1 MLISEMIEL
10 MEASKYDAMFD
21 RILGG
26 KLEFAGNDTLKLMK
40 ENIEGE
46 IHWARSFLKREDR
59 IVWYLRLIKIYYTN
73 ILYQRY
79 PRDENIDS
87 TFPDDAD
94 NLAIAKEKAAIGR
107 DLKKT
112 EAKANTNARSIT
124 SLNTLKQELTHYLG
138 QDIASIQ
145 NYTFSNE
152 SPQIVFD
159 KLEDLESEWQS
170 KIGTETVQIQDGDD
184 LVMKFDGNMGWWL
197 LDRGGCQD
205 EADAM
210 GHCGNVPSQKSGD
223 RILSFRTQIEG
234 NYWKPHLTFILD
246 GNGYLGEMKG
256 RSNDKPAEKYHP
268 YIIALLKNEKL
279 IKGIKG
285 GGYMPQNN
293 FSLDDLDESDREEL
307 IQMNPNLMS
316 VFDKY
321 KKDGLTPEVT
331 AGLENKLYD
340 SPLPGID
347 SIEQKETI
355 LETWDDLERLAN
367 DLDIEPLKNLISYV
381 EQEDDIDDLNNKDNV
396 QELADELDVPV
407 DLYYDILE
415 KMSTEQLKTIADDM
429 ELDADVTGFN
439 GIFKIAENIDKT
451 EYGDTIRRAI
461 VKTQDFDH
469 TSIKE
474 NPKLN
479 DFIETVFQAIYRS
492 SRNYHGSFEYD
503 KNDIFETGIK
513 YVMPTDYFVDVLR
526 ESFADGDDYD
536 DEEAFMIAHD
546 VQYNQS
552 WTGMDSYEFSES
564 LKQLSGKEKYS
575 DFDQDDI
582 DTYSEFSKIID
593 NTPSVKFNF
602 DKLKPIDVAR
612 EATKMIQF
620 NESVELERLNIL
632 AGIKK

>member
-1 MLISEMIEL
+1 MIEL
-10 MEASKYDAMFD
+10 MEASKYDAMFE

-26 KLEFAGNDTLKLMK
+26 KLEFAGDDTLRLMK
-40 ENIEGE
+40 ENIESE
-46 IHWARSFLKREDR
+46 INWARSFLKREDR

-79 PRDENIDS
+79 PKDENIDS

-94 NLAIAKEKAAIGR
+94 NLALAKEKNTVGR

-112 EAKANTNARSIT
+112 EIKANTSARSID
-124 SLNTLKQELTHYLG
+124 SLNRIKQELTHYLG
-138 QDIASIQ
+138 QDIASIRD
-145 NYTFSNE
+145 YIFSNE
-152 SPQIVFD
+152 PPQVLFE

-197 LDRGGCQD
+197 LDRGGCRD

-223 RILSFRTQIEG
+223 SILSFRTQIEG
-234 NYWKPHLTFILD
+234 KYWKPHLTFILD

-293 FSLDDLDESDREEL
+293 FSLDDLDERDREEL
-307 IQMNPNLMS
+307 IQINPNLMS

-321 KKDGLTPEVT
+321 KKDGLTPEIT

-347 SIEQKETI
+347 SIEQEETI

-367 DLDIEPLKNLISYV
+367 DLDIEPLTELINYID
-381 EQEDDIDDLNNKDNV
+381 EEDNIKSLDNKDSV

-415 KMSTEQLKTIADDM
+415 KMSTEQLKNIADDI
-429 ELDADVTGFN
+429 EVDADVTDFN
-439 GIFKIAENIDKT
+439 GIFKIADNIDKT

-461 VKTQDFDH
+461 VVTQDFKYD
-469 TSIKE
+469 SIKE

-479 DFIETVFQAIYRS
+479 DFIETIFQAIYRS

-503 KNDIFETGIK
+503 KNNIFETKIK
-513 YVMPTDYFVDVLR
+513 YVMPTDNFVDVLR
-526 ESFADGDDYD
+526 ESFTDSDDYEYED
-536 DEEAFMIAHD
+536 AFMIAHD
-546 VQYNQS
+546 VRYNQT
-552 WTGMDSYEFSES
+552 WTGMDNYEFKES

-582 DTYSEFSKIID
+582 DTYSEFSKIIEE
-593 NTPSVKFNF
+593 TPKVKFDF
-602 DKLKPIDVAR
+602 EKLKPIDVAR
-612 EATKMIQF
+612 QATKMIQF
-620 NESVELERLNIL
+620 NESAELERLNIL

>member
-10 MEASKYDAMFD
+10 MEASKYDAMFE

-26 KLEFAGNDTLKLMK
+26 KLEFAGDDTLRLMK
-40 ENIEGE
+40 ENIESE
-46 IHWARSFLKREDR
+46 INWARSFLKREDR

-79 PRDENIDS
+79 PKDENIDS

-94 NLAIAKEKAAIGR
+94 NLALAKEKNTVGR

-112 EAKANTNARSIT
+112 EIKANTSARSID
-124 SLNTLKQELTHYLG
+124 SLNRIKQELTHYLG
-138 QDIASIQ
+138 QDIASIRD
-145 NYTFSNE
+145 YIFSNE
-152 SPQIVFD
+152 PPQVLFE

-197 LDRGGCQD
+197 LDRGGCRD

-223 RILSFRTQIEG
+223 SILSFRTQIEG
-234 NYWKPHLTFILD
+234 KYWKPHLTFILD

-293 FSLDDLDESDREEL
+293 FSLDDLDERDREEL
-307 IQMNPNLMS
+307 IQINPNLMS

-321 KKDGLTPEVT
+321 KKDGLTPEIT

-347 SIEQKETI
+347 SIEQEETI

-367 DLDIEPLKNLISYV
+367 DLDIEPLTELINYID
-381 EQEDDIDDLNNKDNV
+381 EEDNIKSLDNKDSV

-415 KMSTEQLKTIADDM
+415 KMSTEQLKNIADDI
-429 ELDADVTGFN
+429 EVDADVTDFN
-439 GIFKIAENIDKT
+439 GIFKIADNIDKT

-461 VKTQDFDH
+461 VVTQDFKYD
-469 TSIKE
+469 SIKE

-479 DFIETVFQAIYRS
+479 DFIETIFQAIYRS

-503 KNDIFETGIK
+503 KNNIFETKIK
-513 YVMPTDYFVDVLR
+513 YVMPTDNFVDVLR
-526 ESFADGDDYD
+526 ESFTDSDDYEYED
-536 DEEAFMIAHD
+536 AFMIAHD
-546 VQYNQS
+546 VRYNQT
-552 WTGMDSYEFSES
+552 WTGMDNYEFKES

-582 DTYSEFSKIID
+582 DTYSEFSKIIEE
-593 NTPSVKFNF
+593 TPKVKFDF
-602 DKLKPIDVAR
+602 EKLKPIDVAR
-612 EATKMIQF
+612 QATKMIQF
-620 NESVELERLNIL
+620 NESAELERLNIL

>member
-1 MLISEMIEL
+1 MIEL
-10 MEASKYDAMFD
+10 MEASKYDAMFE

-26 KLEFAGNDTLKLMK
+26 KLEFAGDDTLRLMK
-40 ENIEGE
+40 ENIESE
-46 IHWARSFLKREDR
+46 INWARSFLKREDR

-79 PRDENIDS
+79 PKDENIDS

-94 NLAIAKEKAAIGR
+94 NLALAKEKNTVGR

-112 EAKANTNARSIT
+112 EIKANTSARSID
-124 SLNTLKQELTHYLG
+124 SLNRIKQELTHYLG
-138 QDIASIQ
+138 QDIASIRD
-145 NYTFSNE
+145 YIFSNE
-152 SPQIVFD
+152 PPQVLFE

-197 LDRGGCQD
+197 LDRGGCRD

-223 RILSFRTQIEG
+223 SILSFRTQIEG
-234 NYWKPHLTFILD
+234 KYWKPHLTFILD

-293 FSLDDLDESDREEL
+293 FSLDDLDERDREEL
-307 IQMNPNLMS
+307 IQINPNLMS

-321 KKDGLTPEVT
+321 KKDGLTPEIT

-347 SIEQKETI
+347 SIEQEETI

-367 DLDIEPLKNLISYV
+367 DLDIEPLTELINYID
-381 EQEDDIDDLNNKDNV
+381 EEDNIKSLDNKDSV

-415 KMSTEQLKTIADDM
+415 KMSTEQLKNIADDI
-429 ELDADVTGFN
+429 EVDADVTDFN
-439 GIFKIAENIDKT
+439 GIFKIADNIDKT

-461 VKTQDFDH
+461 VVTQDFKYD
-469 TSIKE
+469 SIKE

-479 DFIETVFQAIYRS
+479 DFIETIFQAIYRS

-503 KNDIFETGIK
+503 KNNIFETKIK
-513 YVMPTDYFVDVLR
+513 YVMPTDNFVDVLR
-526 ESFADGDDYD
+526 ESFTDNDDYEYED
-536 DEEAFMIAHD
+536 AFMIAHD
-546 VQYNQS
+546 VRYNQT
-552 WTGMDSYEFSES
+552 WTGMDNYEFKES

-582 DTYSEFSKIID
+582 DTYSEFSKIIEE
-593 NTPSVKFNF
+593 TPKVKFDF
-602 DKLKPIDVAR
+602 EKLKPIDVAR
-612 EATKMIQF
+612 QATKMIQF
-620 NESVELERLNIL
+620 NESTELERLNIL

>member
-10 MEASKYDAMFD
+10 MEASKYDAMFE

-26 KLEFAGNDTLKLMK
+26 KLEFAGDDTLRLMK

-46 IHWARSFLKREDR
+46 INWARSFLKREDR

-94 NLAIAKEKAAIGR
+94 NLAVAKEKTAIGR

-112 EAKANTNARSIT
+112 ETKANTSARSID
-124 SLNTLKQELTHYLG
+124 SLNRIKQELTHYLG
-138 QDIASIQ
+138 QDIASIRD
-145 NYTFSNE
+145 YIFSNE
-152 SPQIVFD
+152 PPQVLFE
-159 KLEDLESEWQS
+159 KLEDLEREWQS
-170 KIGTETVQIQDGDD
+170 KIGTETVQIQDGDK

-197 LDRGGCQD
+197 LDRGGCRD

-234 NYWKPHLTFILD
+234 KYWKPHLTFILD

-268 YIIALLKNEKL
+268 YIIALLKNQKL

-293 FSLDDLDESDREEL
+293 FSLDDLHENEREEL
-307 IQMNPNLMS
+307 IQINPNLMS

-321 KKDGLTPEVT
+321 KKDGLTPDVT

-367 DLDIEPLKNLISYV
+367 DLDIEPLNSLINY
-381 EQEDDIDDLNNKDNV
+381 IDEEGNINDLNNKNSV

-415 KMSTEQLKTIADDM
+415 KMSTEQLKNIADDI
-429 ELDADVTGFN
+429 EVDADVTDFN
-439 GIFKIAENIDKT
+439 GIFKIADNIDKT
-451 EYGDTIRRAI
+451 KYGDTIRRAI
-461 VKTQDFDH
+461 VVTQDFKYD
-469 TSIKE
+469 SIKE

-479 DFIETVFQAIYRS
+479 DFIEIIFQAIYRS
-492 SRNYHGSFEYD
+492 SANHYGSFEYD

-513 YVMPTDYFVDVLR
+513 YVMPTDNFVDVLR
-526 ESFADGDDYD
+526 ESFTDNDDYEYED
-536 DEEAFMIAHD
+536 AFMIAHD
-546 VQYNQS
+546 VRYNQT
-552 WTGMDSYEFSES
+552 WTGMDNYEFKES

-582 DTYSEFSKIID
+582 DTYLEFSKIIEE
-593 NTPSVKFNF
+593 TPKVKFDF
-602 DKLKPIDVAR
+602 EKLKPIDVAR
-612 EATKMIQF
+612 QATKMIQF
-620 NESVELERLNIL
+620 NESAELERLNIL